1 MNTHV
6 AIHLPQRKWLNLAR
20 GAWIVFALTA
30 ASLNIASQIASWH
43 QMQAIPL
50 TAEQV
55 QGLQAMGLT
64 AEFYAVWRFSW
75 QIPLPLFWGGMG
87 LLIFLRQSSDRAT
100 LLISATMLG
109 AGLIGSVPLWTAF
122 ANTYPQWVW
131 VVVPM
136 ALVSNL
142 CINSFFV
149 VFPTG
154 RFVPRWTVVT
164 AILMSALNMLNS
176 YGFALP
182 SSFQLDD
189 QSQNLI
195 LAIFIFSALPLFVI
209 GPFYRYR
216 WRSTPIE
223 RQQIKWVVIA
233 IGFAFSL
240 FAIAVSTV
248 FWAPNGNPETDIS
261 FVTVFVQ
268 PIGWV
273 ASLQLI
279 PIAIGISILRY
290 RLFDIDIIIR
300 KTLVYAALTGLLA
313 LVYFGGVVLLQRLFG
328 SLTGVEQSP
337 LAIVVSTLAI
347 AALFTPLRR
356 RVQDVIDRRF
366 FRKKYNA
373 QQVLAQFAIT
383 ARDETDLAALTG
395 E

>member
-1 MNTHV
+1 
-6 AIHLPQRKWLNLAR
+6 
-20 GAWIVFALTA
+20 
-30 ASLNIASQIASWH
+30 
-43 QMQAIPL
+43 
-50 TAEQV
+50 
-55 QGLQAMGLT
+55 
-64 AEFYAVWRFSW
+64 
-75 QIPLPLFWGGMG
+75 
-87 LLIFLRQSSDRAT
+87 
-100 LLISATMLG
+100 
-109 AGLIGSVPLWTAF
+109 
-122 ANTYPQWVW
+122 
-131 VVVPM
+131 
-136 ALVSNL
+136 
-142 CINSFFV
+142 
-149 VFPTG
+149 
-154 RFVPRWTVVT
+154 
-164 AILMSALNMLNS
+164 MLNS

-395 E
+395 ELQRVVQETLQPEGVSVWLRVADVARGESANERDR